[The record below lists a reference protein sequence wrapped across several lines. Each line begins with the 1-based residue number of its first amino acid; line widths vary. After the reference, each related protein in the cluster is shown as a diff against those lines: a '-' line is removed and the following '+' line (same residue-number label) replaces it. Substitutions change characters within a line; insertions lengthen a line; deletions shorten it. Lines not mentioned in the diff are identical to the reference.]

1 MVCFTQT
8 LLQPSMLFL
17 PGSSANCLQ
26 IQDYC
31 SYSNIP
37 RYNRIHW
44 QQICPGK
51 EAAGVCLSS
60 PDSSASPLP
69 WQECKIERSRR
80 IFQIEMVSKKR
91 TFVKICWLVSSGHEL
106 NDHCQ
111 PRTAK
116 DILPDLQSWA
126 CLLKFWIE
134 LLFIPIMNITIKGN
148 P

>member
-51 EAAGVCLSS
+51 EAAGVLPVLAWFKRQPTAMAGMQNWTFSSNFSDWDGFKEEDLCKNMLISLVRTWTQRPLSTK
-60 PDSSASPLP
+60 D
-69 WQECKIERSRR
+69 CKRYFTWFAKLSMLIKVLDWAF
-80 IFQIEMVSKKR
+80 IYPN
-91 TFVKICWLVSSGHEL
+91 HE
-106 NDHCQ
+106 HYH
-111 PRTAK
+111 
-116 DILPDLQSWA
+116 
-126 CLLKFWIE
+126 
-134 LLFIPIMNITIKGN
+134 
-148 P
+148 